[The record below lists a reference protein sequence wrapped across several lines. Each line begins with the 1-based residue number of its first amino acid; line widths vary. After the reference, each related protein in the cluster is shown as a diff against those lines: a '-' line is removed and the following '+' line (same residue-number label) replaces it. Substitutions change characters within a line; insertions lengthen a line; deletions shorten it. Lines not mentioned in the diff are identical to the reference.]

1 MEFEDIVGLT
11 AGVVRPRMIKHRVLL
26 KVQRGDERA
35 KSQTESKN
43 GDNDKAAPFKH
54 GIINALL
61 LQPGKSISSMRRTM
75 VRRKKTYCNGRPLL
89 SNFTT
94 VTTI

>member
-1 MEFEDIVGLT
+1 
-11 AGVVRPRMIKHRVLL
+11 VLPE
-26 KVQRGDERA
+26 VQRGDERD
-35 KSQTESKN
+35 KGQTKSKN
-43 GDNDKAAPFKH
+43 GDNDKAAPSKH

-61 LQPGKSISSMRRTM
+61 LQPGKSISSMRRTIF
-75 VRRKKTYCNGRPLL
+75 RGEKTYCNGRPLL